1 MFRLLCEEHSHKS
14 YSTKLPLLE
23 GMEWFFGPDGPFKD
37 CTFDLLEGFA
47 GKVFSRY
54 LCSAAHD
61 VAHGVERTDAVY
73 GPSAPPDVTS
83 SEGAASATT
92 GGFGS

>member
-1 MFRLLCEEHSHKS
+1 MLRLLCEEHSGKS

-23 GMEWFFGPDGPFKD
+23 GMEWFFGSDGPLKD

-47 GKVFSRY
+47 EKVFSRY

-61 VAHGVERTDAVY
+61 VAHGVERTHGVY
-73 GPSAPPDVTS
+73 GPSVPPDIVST
-83 SEGAASATT
+83 EGAGSTTT
-92 GGFGS
+92 GEFGS